1 MTTFKEAAENY
12 EQKRTLNIADLDKF
26 DISEPVEEREG
37 TDKDGKAFE
46 YSVLI
51 RDEKE
56 YRVPNGVLKTI
67 KGILAANA
75 KHGKEVTVFSVEKTG
90 SGLDTEY
97 QVISL
102 E

>member
-1 MTTFKEAAENY
+1 MATLKDAAENY
-12 EQKRTLNIADLDKF
+12 EQKKTLNIADLENF
-26 DISEPVEEREG
+26 DISEPTEERDG
-37 TDKDGKAFE
+37 TDKDGKAFA
-46 YSVLI
+46 YTVLI

-75 KHGKEVTVFSVEKTG
+75 KHGKEITRFAVEKTG
-90 SGLDTEY
+90 NGLDTEY